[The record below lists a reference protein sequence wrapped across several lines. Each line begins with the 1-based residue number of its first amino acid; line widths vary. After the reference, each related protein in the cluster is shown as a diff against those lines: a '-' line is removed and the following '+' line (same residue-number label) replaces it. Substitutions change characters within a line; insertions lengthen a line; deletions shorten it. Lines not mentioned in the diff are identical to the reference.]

1 MYSLNHKKP
10 LISFKNVA
18 ILAFISVII
27 FAVIS
32 ILLSNE
38 SVPQMIFGDLYSILI
53 ELSVVLILFYVA
65 KASAAYGRRTQIAW
79 GLLAASVL
87 FFAVGDIIWSIF
99 ELVLHQTPS
108 PSVAD
113 VFYCSFYPLAALGI
127 LYLSK
132 ISFNRREE
140 LKIIIEMG
148 IVILTFGLIYWTFL
162 IMPILTNQENFLAA
176 IVSVAYIIG
185 DLVLLFVL
193 VRLLYV
199 KVEKAYHAPL
209 ILLSAAIFSQIVTD
223 NIYSLQSV
231 QGTYISGGLLDAGW
245 MICFLLIGLSA
256 FLQMRTVNYDLPNLK
271 LRTSLKRS
279 DLAIFLIFI
288 LIIVAFTL
296 LVWSNTNLSP
306 VNFQVI
312 ELGVG
317 SILILLFIRL
327 VISLKEN
334 ENLYLAAQNENI
346 SRQKAE
352 KELKT
357 SLNEKE
363 VLIKEIHHRVKNN
376 MQIVSSLLELQSLQ
390 QTDKNIKKLFKESQN
405 QVRSMA
411 IVHEKLY
418 HSGNLASI
426 NIQDYTKSLIAEIFK
441 SYHINENILTNL
453 NIEKRS
459 IDINKAIPLGLIL
472 NELINNSL
480 EHAFPNGEKGEIKIN
495 LNKNNG
501 FITLNY
507 LDNGVGFPK
516 NLDFQNTNTMGMQ
529 MINGL
534 VNQMNGTI
542 KLNRNPGTQFTINF
556 KT

>member
-1 MYSLNHKKP
+1 
-10 LISFKNVA
+10 
-18 ILAFISVII
+18 
-27 FAVIS
+27 
-32 ILLSNE
+32 
-38 SVPQMIFGDLYSILI
+38 
-53 ELSVVLILFYVA
+53 
-65 KASAAYGRRTQIAW
+65 
-79 GLLAASVL
+79 
-87 FFAVGDIIWSIF
+87 
-99 ELVLHQTPS
+99 
-108 PSVAD
+108 
-113 VFYCSFYPLAALGI
+113 
-127 LYLSK
+127 
-132 ISFNRREE
+132 
-140 LKIIIEMG
+140 
-148 IVILTFGLIYWTFL
+148 
-162 IMPILTNQENFLAA
+162 
-176 IVSVAYIIG
+176 
-185 DLVLLFVL
+185 
-193 VRLLYV
+193 
-199 KVEKAYHAPL
+199 
-209 ILLSAAIFSQIVTD
+209 
-223 NIYSLQSV
+223 
-231 QGTYISGGLLDAGW
+231 
-245 MICFLLIGLSA
+245 
-256 FLQMRTVNYDLPNLK
+256 
-271 LRTSLKRS
+271 
-279 DLAIFLIFI
+279 
-288 LIIVAFTL
+288 
-296 LVWSNTNLSP
+296 
-306 VNFQVI
+306 VI

-542 KLNRNPGTQFTINF
+542 KLNRNPGTQFTIKF

>member
-1 MYSLNHKKP
+1 
-10 LISFKNVA
+10 
-18 ILAFISVII
+18 
-27 FAVIS
+27 
-32 ILLSNE
+32 
-38 SVPQMIFGDLYSILI
+38 
-53 ELSVVLILFYVA
+53 
-65 KASAAYGRRTQIAW
+65 
-79 GLLAASVL
+79 
-87 FFAVGDIIWSIF
+87 
-99 ELVLHQTPS
+99 VLHQTPS

-162 IMPILTNQENFLAA
+162 IMPILTNQENFLAG

-306 VNFQVI
+306 VNLQVI

-516 NLDFQNTNTMGMQ
+516 NLNFQNTNTMGMQ

-542 KLNRNPGTQFTINF
+542 KLNRNPGTQFTIKF